1 MGLITRHRR
10 IWLLLALPFLF
21 VPALANIFGVARPAE
36 EVAPLQAPR
45 DATEWLSLPRAVD
58 AWLNGNFGF
67 RTAMLRGNSELRYA
81 LKSPTTQRAA
91 YGERGW
97 LYLTDD
103 AVFQQSMGLR
113 MRVSLVTQLAD
124 IAARLQTELGTY
136 GARVVVAVPPN
147 SQSIKRETLPRWAKV
162 DGVRTEYDVLREAL
176 AERKVPFADLRT
188 LLREEETRREVYLR
202 TDTHWN
208 NHGALI
214 AFNEV
219 ARVAG
224 HADWAVDPVRVES
237 GIEDVRE
244 NGLSRMIGLEGVLFD
259 RQPTIDLAPY
269 APTPYRIE
277 NLADRKEQPTYV
289 ATSDGNKGGPT
300 VMVIG
305 DSFTR
310 YYFRELLML
319 KASRLIWT
327 HHDQCAFDWGLVERY
342 KPDLLILAPTERYG
356 LCAPGRAPR
365 DEPRVALEARK

>member
-1 MGLITRHRR
+1 MGLISRHRR

-21 VPALANIFGVARPAE
+21 MPALANIFGIARPTE
-36 EVAPLQAPR
+36 EDAPIHTPQSTA
-45 DATEWLSLPRAVD
+45 EWLSLPRAVD

-67 RTAMLRGNSELRYA
+67 RAAMLRGNSQLRFA
-81 LKSPTTQRAA
+81 LHSPTTSRAA
-91 YGERGW
+91 YGENGW

-113 MRVSLVTQLAD
+113 MRVPLVTQLAD
-124 IAARLQTELGTY
+124 IAGRLQAELGMR

-147 SQSIKRETLPRWAKV
+147 SQSIKRETLPRWARV
-162 DGVRTEYDVLREAL
+162 DGVRTEYDVLRDAL
-176 AERKVPFADLRT
+176 AERKIAFADLRT
-188 LLREEETRREVYLR
+188 LLREEETRAEVYLK

-208 NHGALI
+208 NHGALV

-219 ARVAG
+219 MRAAG
-224 HADWAVDPVRVES
+224 RAGWTVDPSRVET
-237 GIEDVRE
+237 GMEDVKE
-244 NGLSRMIGLEGVLFD
+244 NGLARMIGLEGVLFD
-259 RQPTIDLAPY
+259 RQPVIDLTSY

-277 NLADRKEQPTYV
+277 NLADRTEQPTYV
-289 ATSDGNKGGPT
+289 ATSEGNAGGPT

-310 YYFRELLML
+310 YYFREFLML

-327 HHDQCAFDWGLVERY
+327 HHDQCAFDWALVERY

-365 DEPRVALEARK
+365 NEPALR

>member
-1 MGLITRHRR
+1 MIARHRR

-21 VPALANIFGVARPAE
+21 VPALANIFGIARPAE
-36 EVAPLQAPR
+36 EASPLQVPR
-45 DATEWLSLPRAVD
+45 DVAEWLSLPRAVD
-58 AWLNGNFGF
+58 AWLNGNFGL
-67 RTAMLRGNSELRYA
+67 RAAMLRGNSELRYV

-91 YGERGW
+91 YGEDGW

-113 MRVSLVTQLAD
+113 MRVPLVTQLAD
-124 IAARLQTELGTY
+124 IAARLQTELGAR
-136 GARVVVAVPPN
+136 GARVIVAVPPN

-162 DGVRTEYDVLREAL
+162 DSVRTEYDVLRDAL
-176 AERKVPFADLRT
+176 AERKIPFADLRT
-188 LLREEETRREVYLR
+188 LLREEEARREVFLR

-208 NHGALI
+208 NHGALL

-219 ARVAG
+219 MRAAGRADWTVDPARVETG
-224 HADWAVDPVRVES
+224 V
-237 GIEDVRE
+237 EDVKE

-259 RQPTIDLAPY
+259 RQPVIDLTSY
-269 APTPYRIE
+269 APPRYRIE
-277 NLADRKEQPTYV
+277 DLSDRKEQATYV
-289 ATSDGNKGGPT
+289 ATSEGNEGGPT

-319 KASRLIWT
+319 KASRLVWT
-327 HHDQCAFDWGLVERY
+327 HHDQCGFDWALVERY

-365 DEPRVALEARK
+365 NEPDVAADARR